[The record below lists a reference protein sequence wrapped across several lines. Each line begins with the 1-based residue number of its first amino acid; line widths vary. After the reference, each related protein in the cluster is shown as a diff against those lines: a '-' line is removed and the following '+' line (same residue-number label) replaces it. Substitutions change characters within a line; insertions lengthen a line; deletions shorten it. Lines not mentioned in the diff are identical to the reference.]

1 MINRLKFPP
10 NYILEKSYQMSV
22 QRSAVEKGR
31 ITKIGSIARLYCKIH
46 TLKRA
51 HHSILKTSATS
62 EYFSVLIVNV
72 EVV

>member
-22 QRSAVEKGR
+22 RSAVEKGR
-31 ITKIGSIARLYCKIH
+31 ITKIGSIPRLYCTIH
-46 TLKRA
+46 SLKRA